1 MIILYCIGITCI
13 SCAPTTLWAI
23 SFTGDVQF
31 SNNFDPATFQTIA
44 SVVRFK
50 QIDSSDSITVALGM
64 DNIVYLRTGITAMK
78 LSGDAWRSVRS

>member
-1 MIILYCIGITCI
+1 MLLYCIGITCI

-31 SNNFDPATFQTIA
+31 SNNFDPDTFQTIA

-50 QIDSSDSITVALGM
+50 QIDSSDSITVAVGM
-64 DNIVYLRTGITAMK
+64 DNIVYLRTGITADNM
-78 LSGDAWRSVRS
+78 SGDAWKPVRR